1 MEYDT
6 LNSELI
12 ERIPETF
19 GGYAELRA
27 MWDGDEPGP
36 HVVYGDV
43 LVPYAMAQ
51 LRLGPSVARTE
62 LFNFLEAMALSSD
75 QRIRDVLGASVLE
88 ALASEPEAWALSKRL
103 MGAATLELAQ
113 LIEDELLL

>member
-1 MEYDT
+1 MEYDA

-12 ERIPETF
+12 ERIPDTF

-43 LVPYAMAQ
+43 LVPYALAQ
-51 LRLGPSVARTE
+51 LALGPSVACAE
-62 LFNFLEAMALSSD
+62 LFNFLEEMALSSD
-75 QRIRDVLGASVLE
+75 QNIRDVLGASVLE
-88 ALASEPEAWALSKRL
+88 ALLSEPEAWVVAKQL
-103 MGAATLELAQ
+103 MGPATLELAQ
-113 LIEDELLL
+113 LMEDELLL